1 MKYDGVIK
9 TFYRKQMFTSMF
21 ESMTKNEY
29 RKNNGILKN
38 PVIQFS

>member
-1 MKYDGVIK
+1 MELLRF
-9 TFYRKQMFTSMF
+9 FYRMQMFTSMF

-38 PVIQFS
+38 PITQFS